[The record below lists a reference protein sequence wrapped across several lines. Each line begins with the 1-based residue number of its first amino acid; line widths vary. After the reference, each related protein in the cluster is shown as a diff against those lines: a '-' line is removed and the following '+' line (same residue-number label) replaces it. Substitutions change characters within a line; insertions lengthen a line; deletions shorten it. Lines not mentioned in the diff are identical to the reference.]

1 MSGSL
6 NPLYVVV
13 YKLCYLDK
21 TSKDISLLEVVMK
34 QYTQRIHKG
43 SKPNIN

>member
-13 YKLCYLDK
+13 YKLCFLDK
-21 TSKDISLLEVVMK
+21 ISKDISLLEAVMK
-34 QYTQRIHKG
+34 QYTQRIRKG
-43 SKPNIN
+43 SKLNIN